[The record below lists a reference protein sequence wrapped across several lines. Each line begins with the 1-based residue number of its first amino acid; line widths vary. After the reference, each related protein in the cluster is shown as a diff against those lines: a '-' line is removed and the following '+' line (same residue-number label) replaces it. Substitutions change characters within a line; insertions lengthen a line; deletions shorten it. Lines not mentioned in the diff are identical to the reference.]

1 MSAVLPPPLA
11 AAIEEV
17 RSLAE
22 QRAWTLP
29 DEATLAEAQKL
40 LTLLRAGWP
49 EPVVQIE
56 PDGRITLTWEAGRRG
71 WLTFTVSGTGQLAHN
86 GVIVGDDYV
95 KEEPFADELPAWA
108 AEVLRRLWGAALQ

>member
-17 RSLAE
+17 RPLAE

-29 DEATLAEAQKL
+29 NEATLAEAQKL

-49 EPVVQIE
+49 EPVVQVE

-71 WLTFTVSGTGQLAHN
+71 WLTFTVGGTGQLAHN

-95 KEEPFADELPAWA
+95 KEEPFEDELPAWA

>member
-1 MSAVLPPPLA
+1 MSAVLPLPLA

-29 DEATLAEAQKL
+29 DAATLDEACRL
-40 LTLLRAGWP
+40 LVLLRAGWP
-49 EPVVQIE
+49 EPAVQIE
-56 PDGRITLTWEAGRRG
+56 PDGQVALTWEAGRRG
-71 WLTFTVSGTGQLAHN
+71 WLTFTVSGKGVLAHN

-95 KEEPFADELPAWA
+95 KEEPFGDELPAWA